1 MASVALVLSTTQ
13 AKLISLLCAFRVS
26 VENPYLGK
34 EGSSD
39 EGQLDDKK
47 FFRKEMEIPRRC
59 GCNSKKRKKWI
70 I

>member
-47 FFRKEMEIPRRC
+47 VFRKVN
-59 GCNSKKRKKWI
+59 GNSP
-70 I
+70 